1 MLACWDC
8 ADGFE
13 LTLDFDVWD
22 EAEIPLKRVNECAC
36 VLCVRACVCV
46 RVCVRVCV
54 CVRACVCVHACVC
67 VCVCVCVCSCGVS
80 GWVGMNVCVIVI
92 LSLKESM

>member
-46 RVCVRVCV
+46 RMNVCV
-54 CVRACVCVHACVC
+54 CVVCGIFLDLAV
-67 VCVCVCVCSCGVS
+67 
-80 GWVGMNVCVIVI
+80 
-92 LSLKESM
+92 LKNEP